1 MSEPQVA
8 DAETEQTINVI
19 DNLNAEN
26 AATEQQR
33 DAALAEV
40 ACLKRKYEPD
50 DGIIIDK
57 LLKLT
62 DDHNTSYMRVEVSGA
77 GEEWPNGTPMH
88 RLALKLVPRARTNVP
103 KYEFLPSVKGM
114 RSYEER
120 FSCFGTYET
129 YIRHGTFVHTCLVH
143 FDCSGVSIT
152 AVHEPVMGEG
162 PLTIEEL
169 TQPATV
175 TLLLAMGDDS

>member
-1 MSEPQVA
+1 MTA
-8 DAETEQTINVI
+8 DSQTEQYAAAMDEAIT
-19 DNLNAEN
+19 
-26 AATEQQR
+26 AATRAEDER
-33 DAALAEV
+33 DVAQAEV
-40 ACLKRKYEPD
+40 ARLKRKFEPD
-50 DGIIIDK
+50 DGILIDK

-62 DDHNTSYMRVEVSGA
+62 DDHGTSYMRVEVSGA

-88 RLALKLVPRARTNVP
+88 RLALKLVPRARTNVQ
-103 KYEFLPSVKGM
+103 YEFLPSVEGM

-129 YIRHGTFVHTCLVH
+129 YIRHGPYVHTCLVN
-143 FDCSGVSIT
+143 FDYSGVSIT
-152 AVHEPVMGEG
+152 AVHEPVMQTDGL
-162 PLTIEEL
+162 LTIEEL

>member
-1 MSEPQVA
+1 MTA
-8 DAETEQTINVI
+8 DSQTEQYAAAMDEAIT
-19 DNLNAEN
+19 
-26 AATEQQR
+26 AATRAEDER
-33 DAALAEV
+33 DVAQAEV
-40 ACLKRKYEPD
+40 ASLKRKFEPD
-50 DGIIIDK
+50 DGILIDK

-62 DDHNTSYMRVEVSGA
+62 DDHGTSYMRVEVSGA

-103 KYEFLPSVKGM
+103 KYEFLPSVEGM

-143 FDCSGVSIT
+143 FDYSGVSIT
-152 AVHEPVMGEG
+152 AVHEPVMQTDGL
-162 PLTIEEL
+162 LTIEEL

-175 TLLLAMGDDS
+175 TLTAGKRARTGQ